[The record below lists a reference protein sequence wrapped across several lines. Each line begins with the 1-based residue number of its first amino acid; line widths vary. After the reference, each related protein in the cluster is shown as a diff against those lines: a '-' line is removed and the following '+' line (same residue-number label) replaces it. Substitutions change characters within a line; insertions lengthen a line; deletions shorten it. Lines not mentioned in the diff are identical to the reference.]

1 MSVKLGSTAI
11 KGLFLGAN
19 ELKKIYLGNDLIYQ
33 KIGYVDTEFSSC
45 PFPTS
50 WGEVTAGVEYHATND
65 YGEWKCTAT
74 SFYSANGANR
84 AFDQNNSTAFTSAD
98 LSSDSAI
105 TIIEIDCPNVIKI
118 KPTSL
123 YVYIAQIKTA
133 TIKGVNEDNE
143 WEQIGTIS
151 RTGTKTEH
159 NLNVSTDKYFSKFKI
174 EMTRY
179 GSSNKRP
186 SVYEF
191 QIKSGTLR
199 KEN

>member
-1 MSVKLGSTAI
+1 MSVRLGSIAI

-19 ELKKIYLGNDLIYQ
+19 ELKKIYLGNNLIYQ
-33 KIGYVDTEFSSC
+33 KIGYVDIEFSSC
-45 PFPTS
+45 PFPSS
-50 WGEVTAGVEYHATND
+50 WKEVTAGVEYNATND

-74 SFYSANGANR
+74 SFYSTNSANR

-105 TIIEIDCPNVIKI
+105 TSIEIDCPNII

-133 TIKGVNEDNE
+133 TIKGLNENNE

-151 RTGTKTEH
+151 RTGTKTGH
-159 NLNVSTDKYFSKFKI
+159 TLNVSTDKYFSKFKI

-179 GSSNKRP
+179 GSSNKRQ